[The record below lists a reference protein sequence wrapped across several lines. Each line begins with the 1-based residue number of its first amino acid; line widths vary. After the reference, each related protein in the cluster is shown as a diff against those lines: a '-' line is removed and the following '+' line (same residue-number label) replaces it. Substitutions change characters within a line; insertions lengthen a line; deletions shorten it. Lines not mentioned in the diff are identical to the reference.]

1 MATPHVS
8 GVAALVWSQF
18 PNKKAHEIREA
29 LTSTALDFVQN
40 RSIYIE
46 KEKGYWPISIDLY
59 RKSQRILINID
70 KFDHPLIALQKM
82 EEVFNIIQRKL

>member
-29 LTSTALDFVQN
+29 LTSTALD
-40 RSIYIE
+40 
-46 KEKGYWPISIDLY
+46 KGTPGRDDFYGY
-59 RKSQRILINID
+59 
-70 KFDHPLIALQKM
+70 
-82 EEVFNIIQRKL
+82 